1 MFRLAPI
8 RRILS
13 LAVMAVLSCNIA
25 SAQQAPPPL
34 LQQDTKPAKKCKPK
48 DTACKSAQDS
58 SQNSTSSD
66 SSSSSSSQ
74 PQSLHDQ
81 FPFPTDDSR
90 HGGDAEG
97 TTPAPSAPPANPN
110 GLPAMPTTPTPDP
123 PAESEKPMNLPRDSS
138 GSLPPG
144 TSSSSSSDD
153 DDVAPT
159 TEAPNAPVKAA
170 PLKNYGAKDSDEV
183 IREKL
188 DKTRLPDD
196 LKVGR
201 YYLDSGNNQGAYLR
215 FKDAVSLDSED
226 PDARFYLAEAASK
239 LNHRDEAIANYQECL
254 KLDPGGDHDKAA
266 RRALAKFGVTAKK

>member
-1 MFRLAPI
+1 MFHLAPI
-8 RRILS
+8 RRILP
-13 LAVMAVLSCNIA
+13 LAIMAALSSSIA
-25 SAQQAPPPL
+25 AAQQAPPPL
-34 LQQDTKPAKKCKPK
+34 LQQDTKPAKKCKAK
-48 DTACKSAQDS
+48 DTACKAAQDS
-58 SQNSTSSD
+58 SSPSN
-66 SSSSSSSQ
+66 SSSSNQ
-74 PQSLHDQ
+74 PKSLHDE

-159 TEAPNAPVKAA
+159 TEAPDAPVKAA

-215 FKDAVSLDSED
+215 FKDAVSLDAED
-226 PDARFYLAEAASK
+226 PDARFYLAEAAYK

-266 RRALAKFGVTAKK
+266 RRALAKLGVTAQK

>member
-1 MFRLAPI
+1 MFRLSPI
-8 RRILS
+8 RRFLS
-13 LAVMAVLSCNIA
+13 LAVAAVLFCGIA
-25 SAQQAPPPL
+25 MA
-34 LQQDTKPAKKCKPK
+34 QQDTRPAKKCKAK
-48 DTACKSAQDS
+48 DTSC
-58 SQNSTSSD
+58 NSTPNPSSSPD

-74 PQSLHDQ
+74 PQSMHDQ
-81 FPFPTDDSR
+81 FPFPTDDSK

-97 TTPAPSAPPANPN
+97 TPPASSAPATNPN
-110 GLPAMPTTPTPDP
+110 GLPAMPTTPVPDP
-123 PAESEKPMNLPRDSS
+123 PADSERPMNLPPDSS

-170 PLKNYGAKDSDEV
+170 PLKNYGAKDSDEA

-215 FKDAVSLDSED
+215 FKDAVSLDDQD
-226 PDARFYLAEAASK
+226 PDARFYLAEAASR
-239 LNHRDEAIANYQECL
+239 LNHREEAIANYQQCL
-254 KLDPGGDHDKAA
+254 KLGPGGDHDKAA
-266 RRALAKFGVTAKK
+266 RRALTKLGVTAQK

>member
-1 MFRLAPI
+1 MFRPAPI
-8 RRILS
+8 RRILPI
-13 LAVMAVLSCNIA
+13 AVAVLSCCIA
-25 SAQQAPPPL
+25 IAQQAPPPL
-34 LQQDTKPAKKCKPK
+34 QQDVKPAKKCKPK
-48 DTACKSAQDS
+48 DTLCNQAQK
-58 SQNSTSSD
+58 Q
-66 SSSSSSSQ
+66 SSSSSSSSDQ
-74 PQSLHDQ
+74 PQSMHDQ
-81 FPFPTDDSR
+81 FPFPTDDSK

-97 TTPAPSAPPANPN
+97 TPPAPAAPAANPN
-110 GLPAMPTTPTPDP
+110 GLPAMPTTPVPDP

-159 TEAPNAPVKAA
+159 TADPNAPIKAA
-170 PLKNYGAKDSDEV
+170 PLKDYGAKDSNEV

-201 YYLDSGNNQGAYLR
+201 YYMDSGNTQGAYLR
-215 FKDAVSLDSED
+215 FKDAVSLDAED

-239 LNHRDEAIANYQECL
+239 LNHREEAVSNYQECL

-266 RRALAKFGVTAKK
+266 RRALAKLGVTAQK